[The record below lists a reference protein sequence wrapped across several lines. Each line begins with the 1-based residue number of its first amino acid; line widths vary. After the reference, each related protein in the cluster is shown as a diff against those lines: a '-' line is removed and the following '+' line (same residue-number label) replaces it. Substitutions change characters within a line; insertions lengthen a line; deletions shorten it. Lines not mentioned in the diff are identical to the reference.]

1 MDKVLIAQQTAE
13 SGIDF
18 LKEKGYDILYVDGT
32 DEDAFAE
39 AVKECSALDSPE
51 WGGRSWNREPI

>member
-39 AVKECSALDSPE
+39 AVKECSAVHLGLP
-51 WGGRSWNREPI
+51 GMGRKVMEQ

>member
-1 MDKVLIAQQTAE
+1 MDKVLIPQPIAE

-32 DEDAFAE
+32 DEEAFA
-39 AVKECSALDSPE
+39 
-51 WGGRSWNREPI
+51 